1 MNAKP
6 AHNNAPFN
14 PRAGRANLVQNN
26 HPGGFMRRF
35 AAALA
40 LYTLAVPAAL
50 AQSVTPAITAA
61 VSDPGRP
68 AADTARDADRK
79 PAESVAFSGM
89 RPGMKVADFLP
100 GGGYFTR
107 IFAKLVGAN
116 GHVYA
121 ILPAEFAEGRDGPK
135 KEISDAI
142 APYSNVSLLVE
153 PYAQTG
159 APEKLDIIWTSLN
172 YHDLHNPGFRV
183 PDIAAF
189 NKAVFNALKP
199 GGVFLVIDYAA
210 APGTG
215 FESTT
220 KLHRVDEEA
229 LKKEVE
235 AAGFVLDGESK
246 MLAHP
251 GDDHTQASGSPGER
265 DKSDEFVLRFKRP
278 A

>member
-1 MNAKP
+1 M
-6 AHNNAPFN
+6 H
-14 PRAGRANLVQNN
+14 RL
-26 HPGGFMRRF
+26 
-35 AAALA
+35 AAAIA
-40 LYTLAVPAAL
+40 LCTLSATAAY
-50 AQSVTPAITAA
+50 AQSVTPAITTA
-61 VSDPGRP
+61 VNDPGRP

-89 RPGMKVADFLP
+89 KPGTKVADFLP

-135 KEISDAI
+135 KEISEAI
-142 APYSNVSLLVE
+142 APYSNVSLLIE

-159 APEKLDIIWTSLN
+159 APEKLDIVWTSLN

-199 GGVFLVIDYAA
+199 GGVFMVIDYAA
-210 APGTG
+210 APGSG
-215 FESTT
+215 FDSTA
-220 KLHRVDEEA
+220 KLHRVDEEGV
-229 LKKEVE
+229 KKEVE
-235 AAGFVLDGESK
+235 AAGFMLNGESK
-246 MLAHP
+246 MLAHAN
-251 GDDHTQASGSPGER
+251 DDHTQPSGSPSQR
-265 DKSDEFVLRFKRP
+265 DKADEFVLRFKKP

>member
-1 MNAKP
+1 
-6 AHNNAPFN
+6 
-14 PRAGRANLVQNN
+14 
-26 HPGGFMRRF
+26 MRRF
-35 AAALA
+35 AAAFA
-40 LYTLAVPAAL
+40 LCTLAATGAL
-50 AQSVTPAITAA
+50 AQNVTPAITAA
-61 VSDPGRP
+61 AHDPARP

-79 PAESVAFSGM
+79 PDEVVAFSGM
-89 RPGMKVADFLP
+89 KPGMKVADFLP

-107 IFAKLVGAN
+107 IFAKLVGPS

-121 ILPAEFAEGRDGPK
+121 VLPAEFAEGRDGPK
-135 KEISDAI
+135 KEITEAI
-142 APYSNVSLLVE
+142 APYPNASLE
-153 PYAQTG
+153 IQPYAQTG
-159 APEKLDIIWTSLN
+159 APEKLDIVWTSLN
-172 YHDLHNPGFRV
+172 YHDLHNPGFKV

-210 APGTG
+210 APGSA
-215 FESTT
+215 FESTA

-229 LKKEVE
+229 VKKEVE

-246 MLAHP
+246 MLAHST
-251 GDDHTQASGSPGER
+251 DDHTQPSGSPAQR